1 MPLHVKNVFKSL
13 NLGYSLYI
21 SSSNFAIVSCS
32 LATIAWSISEL
43 TDLNLIA
50 NPHLLPGLLDWLIFE
65 FIWFVNLCISSS
77 FWLIIESF
85 CLIISFL
92 ACNSFFKFKIS
103 KFNLFCSLL
112 ILDWDNKKSFILL
125 ESYYKIIN

>member
-65 FIWFVNLCISSS
+65 FIWVVNLCISSS

-85 CLIISFL
+85 CLIILFF
-92 ACNSFFKFKIS
+92 ACNSFFKLKIS